1 MRTTSATGPSPTT
14 SNRRTMALVC
24 VPAPEERDFSYLE
37 GEIKMRQLHIQRLEA
52 ETAPLLEAL
61 EAFEWEYKARVGNLQ
76 RELVEL
82 RSLIETIESRTGRIH
97 ARLAADPDGMLGDLF
112 TRDELA
118 EIGDMF
124 GIEIPPSWF
133 AAHDEDDRLERE
145 RAWRFSGED
154 AYNQAE
160 EEEILRRMR
169 RQHRPRM
176 AEDERKELR
185 SLYLDMARLCHPD
198 LARDDA
204 DKAHREELMLRIN
217 EAWHTQNLHAMR
229 EIERDRGAV
238 LGWKALTSW
247 AERLI
252 WARRECVRLDAQI
265 LAMTD
270 RLRSLRASDTF
281 PLWFNRS
288 LGNSVISQ
296 RSTSLRI
303 DIANAQH
310 RLDEARDAFRQ
321 ALRYYAGTAA

>member
-1 MRTTSATGPSPTT
+1 MR
-14 SNRRTMALVC
+14 ALVC
-24 VPAPEERDFSYLE
+24 VPAPEERDFGFLE

-52 ETAPLLEAL
+52 EITPLLEAL
-61 EAFEWEYKARVGNLQ
+61 EAFEWEYKARVGTLQ
-76 RELVEL
+76 RELLEL

-97 ARLAADPDGMLGDLF
+97 ARLAADPDGVLGDLF
-112 TRDELA
+112 TRDELT
-118 EIGDMF
+118 EIGEMF

-145 RAWRFSGED
+145 RAWRFSQED
-154 AYNQAE
+154 ARNQAE
-160 EEEILRRMR
+160 EEEIMRRMH

-176 AEDERKELR
+176 AEDDRKELR
-185 SLYLDMARLCHPD
+185 SLYLEMARLCHPD
-198 LARDDA
+198 LATDEEDRSR
-204 DKAHREELMLRIN
+204 REELMLRIN
-217 EAWHTQNLHAMR
+217 EAWHTQNLHALR

-247 AERLI
+247 AERVI

-265 LAMTD
+265 LAMTE

-281 PLWFNRS
+281 PLWFNSS

-296 RSTSLRI
+296 RSTTLRI

-310 RLDEARDAFRQ
+310 RLDEAKDGFRQ
-321 ALRYYAGTAA
+321 ALRYYAGAVA